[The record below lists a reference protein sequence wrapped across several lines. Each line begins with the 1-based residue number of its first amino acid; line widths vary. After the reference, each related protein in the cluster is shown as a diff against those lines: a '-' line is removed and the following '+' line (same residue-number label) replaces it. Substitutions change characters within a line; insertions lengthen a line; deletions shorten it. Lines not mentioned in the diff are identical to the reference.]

1 MSPVPVC
8 YICGGVTLINGV
20 TSAWTCWLAELNVS
34 TTRKQSQ
41 GTEGKQ
47 EIAKERKN
55 TTVSFLFTKK
65 KKNAFCSLGTFHWG
79 CQLNVNTSLTGYS
92 VGYRTGHEYWTA
104 NSPLQNCT
112 V

>member
-41 GTEGKQ
+41 GTEG
-47 EIAKERKN
+47 
-55 TTVSFLFTKK
+55 
-65 KKNAFCSLGTFHWG
+65 
-79 CQLNVNTSLTGYS
+79 
-92 VGYRTGHEYWTA
+92 
-104 NSPLQNCT
+104 
-112 V
+112 